1 MGRRFLLA
9 RSAEHLTWTDDYWRV
24 NRSQVRTA
32 MTETKAMNIE
42 TEIRELDRRRND
54 GIDVTMFWNSRT
66 NTVVIAVEDEREGES
81 FELEVQAAD
90 ALQAFHH
97 PYAFASASLN

>member
-1 MGRRFLLA
+1 
-9 RSAEHLTWTDDYWRV
+9 
-24 NRSQVRTA
+24 